1 MATKIIETENGQII
15 EKSGKQVKTERI
27 IRKTQKYITTA
38 ALVTSVIALSSVCA
52 FAAADN
58 SAPAGV
64 QTDTMNGMADIMWW
78 LVRIVIL
85 AVGGIPALIKIVQ
98 GKANEDAREFQS
110 GISIGIVT
118 GAVVGATFFVENLLG
133 I

>member
-52 FAAADN
+52 FAAGDN